1 MIKEIL
7 NLAFPDNIYCI
18 SCGSY
23 IDKTRPY
30 SLCNGCMKK
39 LHWINGRT
47 CNKCG
52 KALQDTYAGNICYD
66 CMAYDHIFDTGLSC
80 VTYGLHE
87 RAIVLDFKYKD
98 KPYIGHKLGE
108 IMGDRLL
115 CEDEIFDLVLPVP
128 IHRKRR
134 DERGYNQAEIL
145 AKKVAKKTGIEY
157 NKSVLKRV
165 KDTDVMRK
173 LSSLERREN
182 LKGAFKATEYAR
194 GKAVLLIDDI
204 YTTGATADE
213 CAKVLK
219 DAGAVSVSIM
229 SFASAANINTIE
241 EDD

>member
-1 MIKEIL
+1 MNGIL
-7 NLAFPDNIYCI
+7 ELIYPDNIYCI
-18 SCGSY
+18 CCGSY
-23 IDKTRPY
+23 IDKTRNY
-30 SLCNGCMKK
+30 SLCNDCTEK
-39 LHWINGRT
+39 LHWINGRS
-47 CNKCG
+47 CRKCG

-66 CMAYDHIFDTGLSC
+66 CLMYDHAFDTGLSC
-80 VTYGLHE
+80 VTYGLYE
-87 RAIVLDFKYKD
+87 RAMVLDFKYKD

-115 CEDEIFDLVLPVP
+115 CEDEIFDLIVPIP

-134 DERGYNQAEIL
+134 EERGYNQAEIL

-165 KDTDVMRK
+165 KDTSVMRK
-173 LSSLERREN
+173 LSPLERREN
-182 LKGAFKATEYAR
+182 LRGAFESSGYAR
-194 GKAVLLIDDI
+194 GKSILLIDDI

-219 DAGAVSVSIM
+219 DSGAVSVTIM